1 MLRVRACG
9 LSDVGLTRVHNEDYF
24 EIDPRHRLYV
34 VADGMGGH
42 SAGEVAAQLAVKAI
56 HDFIEKS
63 GGRDATRSLRSFQ
76 SMVSAGG
83 GGGGGRAAASSSAP
97 EPSAEPPGTPPA
109 SAAAT
114 ASTASTAA
122 METPPVE
129 ASEERLA
136 RHSRL
141 LEMAV
146 RRAHDNVLS
155 AISKDGSLH
164 GMGTTVVGLLLA
176 GPTAAVAHVGDSR
189 AYRLRDGR
197 LDQLTQD
204 HTWVHEQVVA
214 GLLSSEQARSHPL
227 KNVVTRALGGESE
240 VVVDVREVQVQPGDF
255 YLLCSDGLTGML
267 SDADIRDRLG
277 SGRSLHEICR
287 SLVNEANARGG
298 LDNVTVVLLAVED
311 GDDED
316 GGELAGGS

>member
-42 SAGEVAAQLAVKAI
+42 SAGEVAAQIAVKAI

-63 GGRDATRSLRSFQ
+63 VGRDATRSLRGFQ
-76 SMVSAGG
+76 SMVSAGA
-83 GGGGGRAAASSSAP
+83 GGGGRATAASGAP
-97 EPSAEPPGTPPA
+97 AASAEPPGQAPA

-114 ASTASTAA
+114 AATASTAA
-122 METPPVE
+122 TAATSAMETPAVP
-129 ASEERLA
+129 ASEERLE

-197 LDQLTQD
+197 LDQL
-204 HTWVHEQVVA
+204 
-214 GLLSSEQARSHPL
+214 
-227 KNVVTRALGGESE
+227 
-240 VVVDVREVQVQPGDF
+240 
-255 YLLCSDGLTGML
+255 
-267 SDADIRDRLG
+267 
-277 SGRSLHEICR
+277 
-287 SLVNEANARGG
+287 
-298 LDNVTVVLLAVED
+298 
-311 GDDED
+311 
-316 GGELAGGS
+316 